1 MTVEAKS
8 DAPGRSNSM
17 RVCWKVKSLRSS
29 PLSERFGIVITRR
42 STATSPPGGRLM

>member
-1 MTVEAKS
+1 MTAEAKS

-17 RVCWKVKSLRSS
+17 SVCWKVKSLRSS
-29 PLSERFGIVITRR
+29 PLLERFGMGITKR